1 MDACGCDDRFS
12 IFDLASAEADLR
24 RYRRHGPDRTTRLLL
39 EMIRARG
46 VRDASVLD
54 IGGGIGV
61 VDHELLQEGA
71 ASAVLVDASTPSLDA
86 AREEGRR
93 RSHLDR
99 LELVNGDFVTHA
111 SGIEPAD
118 IVTLDRV
125 VCCYPDMLSLVRLS
139 ASRARGLY
147 GLVLPRDRAIIRW
160 GLRLMNVW
168 FRLRGLTYRSFA
180 HPNERV
186 DAIVGEA
193 GLRPRSEA
201 RTFFWRVVL
210 YDRPSAH
217 P

>member
-12 IFDLASAEADLR
+12 IFDRASAEADLQ
-24 RYRRHGPDRTTRLLL
+24 RYRRSGPDRTTRLLL
-39 EMIRARG
+39 DMIRGRG

-61 VDHELLQEGA
+61 VDHELLQDGA
-71 ASAVLVDASTPSLDA
+71 ARAVLVDASAPSLDA
-86 AREEGRR
+86 AREEGER

-99 LELVNGDFVTHA
+99 LEIVSGDFVEQATA
-111 SGIEPAD
+111 IEPAD

-125 VCCYPDMLSLVRLS
+125 VCCYPDMPSLVRLS
-139 ASRARGLY
+139 ASRARALF

-168 FRLRGLTYRSFA
+168 FRTRGMTYRAFA

-186 DAIVGEA
+186 DAIVAEE
-193 GLRPRSEA
+193 GLRARSEA

-210 YDRPSAH
+210 YERGSTSR
-217 P
+217 